1 MPKPCNSG
9 KMIIWYFSFGLFI
22 NLNDTLWIRC
32 LAGPNLFYII
42 YMYLRNQSQSN
53 PKQGCILWGFPSWL
67 KSWAWTLDFDK
78 GHFRIPHFDSRPF
91 CEQSLQGL
99 HPQSMI
105 RAKHVVSIH
114 WFALVCLGLL
124 QHAFHRCKT
133 LQKKGHKVKNK
144 ILVYAVYV
152 GDCTMQFY
160 GGYTVILFEFCS
172 GQSCWRV
179 CTKSCKHALCVKW
192 FAICRRSFKAV
203 TVKCWSDWVRWIL
216 QNISKYRI
224 IPRGF
229 RIPAVHVGDGTPWVM
244 WVFPTCHGYTSCNLL
259 SGRRGQ
265 ILAEICSFFVAGMKN
280 YLLIYKVWAAF
291 RYNLGYNSYN

>member
-1 MPKPCNSG
+1 
-9 KMIIWYFSFGLFI
+9 
-22 NLNDTLWIRC
+22 
-32 LAGPNLFYII
+32 
-42 YMYLRNQSQSN
+42 
-53 PKQGCILWGFPSWL
+53 
-67 KSWAWTLDFDK
+67 
-78 GHFRIPHFDSRPF
+78 
-91 CEQSLQGL
+91 
-99 HPQSMI
+99 MI

-152 GDCTMQFY
+152 GDCTTQFY

-172 GQSCWRV
+172 GPSCWRV